1 MAKSGIIGMESLL
14 AKLSRMPGAISQGI
28 QRAAL
33 QTAVKAQKDAQNRAP
48 VGKFAQSGSGGGV
61 SLRSGIHAKV
71 EKKGDTTVGI
81 VESTA
86 PHSIY
91 VEFGTGKVGAGNSAG
106 TSPNVRVSH
115 SQGPWKHPKNP
126 KPGYRQIETDY
137 WTYPAGNGKFYS
149 TRGQKARPFLYPAA
163 KDNEQTF
170 TAIVKSEIK
179 KAVKGGG

>member
-1 MAKSGIIGMESLL
+1 MDSLL
-14 AKLSRMPGAISQGI
+14 AKLSRMPSAISQGI

-33 QTAVKAQKDAQNRAP
+33 QTAVKAQKDAQDGAP
-48 VGKFAQSGSGGGV
+48 VGKFAQSGSGGSV
-61 SLRSGIHAKV
+61 SLKAGIHAKV

-115 SQGPWKHPKNP
+115 SRGPWKHPKNP
-126 KPGYRQIETDY
+126 KLGYRQIQTDY

-163 KDNEQTF
+163 KNNEQTF
-170 TAIVKSEIK
+170 ASIAKEEIK